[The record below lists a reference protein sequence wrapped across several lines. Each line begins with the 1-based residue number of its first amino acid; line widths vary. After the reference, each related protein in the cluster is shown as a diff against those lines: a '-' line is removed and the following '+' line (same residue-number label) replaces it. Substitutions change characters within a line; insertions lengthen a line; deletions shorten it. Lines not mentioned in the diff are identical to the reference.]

1 MKKIT
6 IFYQPLCPFCKR
18 AFKYINECIQENPEL
33 GDIEI
38 EKIDELIQPDY
49 ADKFDYYY
57 VPTIY
62 FEGKKLHEG
71 GIFKDEM
78 KDLLTSVL
86 TGKEYKQP
94 TK

>member
-6 IFYQPLCPFCKR
+6 IFYQPQCPFCKK
-18 AFKYINECIQENPEL
+18 AFNYIDECIEENPEL
-33 GDIEI
+33 KEIEI
-38 EKIDELIQPDY
+38 EKIDELARPEF

-62 FEGKKLHEG
+62 CNGKKIHEG
-71 GIFKDEM
+71 GIFKEEM
-78 KDLLTSVL
+78 KELLTSVL
-86 TGKEYKQP
+86 SGKDYITA